1 MLRIQLMISF
11 ILFTV
16 VRLMNKS
23 IIHSISFISYIYL
36 CFVGA
41 IAKSL
46 HKWFEK
52 VDFFLLQGPSAG
64 ENHPWAP
71 HPWAPRTFNYSLIW
85 CHSFYS
91 LLKKFSQIQF
101 FSEISPD
108 WLKMSRT
115 GFENTRRI
123 GNNNWRVQEIFF
135 RWNILLSTQKIKNIF
150 YLFDFFYS
158 SGSWWCSVLTC

>member
-36 CFVGA
+36 CFVWA

-71 HPWAPRTFNYSLIW
+71 STFNYSLIR

-101 FSEISPD
+101 FSEFSPD

-115 GFENTRRI
+115 GFENTKRI

-135 RWNILLSTQKIKNIF
+135 HWNILLSTQKKLKIF
-150 YLFDFFYS
+150 FTFLIFFIHWAHD
-158 SGSWWCSVLTC
+158 GVLY

>member
-1 MLRIQLMISF
+1 MLRIQLMISI

-36 CFVGA
+36 CFVWA

-71 HPWAPRTFNYSLIW
+71 SPSTFNYSLIR

-115 GFENTRRI
+115 GFENTKRI
-123 GNNNWRVQEIFF
+123 GNNNWWVQEIFF
-135 RWNILLSTQKIKNIF
+135 RWNILLSTQKLKIF
-150 YLFDFFYS
+150 FTFLIFFIHRAHD
-158 SGSWWCSVLTC
+158 GVLY

>member
-1 MLRIQLMISF
+1 MISF

-16 VRLMNKS
+16 ARSMNKS

-36 CFVGA
+36 CFVWA

-46 HKWFEK
+46 HKWFHK
-52 VDFFLLQGPSAG
+52 AYFSSLQGPGAG
-64 ENHPWAP
+64 ENHPQALS
-71 HPWAPRTFNYSLIW
+71 TFNNCWIGG
-85 CHSFYS
+85 HSFYL

-108 WLKMSRT
+108 WVKMSRT
-115 GFENTRRI
+115 GFENTKRI

-135 RWNILLSTQKIKNIF
+135 HWNILLSTQTLKIFFTFLIF
-150 YLFDFFYS
+150 FIRWAHD
-158 SGSWWCSVLTC
+158 GVLY